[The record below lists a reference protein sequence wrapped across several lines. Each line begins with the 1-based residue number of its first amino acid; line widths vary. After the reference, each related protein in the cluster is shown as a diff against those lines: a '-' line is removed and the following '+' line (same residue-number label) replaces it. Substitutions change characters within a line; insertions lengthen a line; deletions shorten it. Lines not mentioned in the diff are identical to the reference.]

1 MSGRR
6 RLLVVRRTAGP
17 QPGLALEEIGE
28 LRRRLSF
35 LEDLIAG
42 FEELRDVESTTEIIA
57 RLATQELASACWIYL
72 PDAQG
77 RLRLACA
84 SQSDPRK
91 GQPEPPSDLPA
102 RVAKLDRSKKYEAP
116 QVGGQAPC
124 LLLSMQVDNEL
135 LGAIGLIPR
144 GPIEASTGPMT
155 GMLADQAAKAL
166 ARARAHAGAQRAVR
180 IRDEAFAAAAHELGN
195 SLGALHLQVHAI
207 LHADVY
213 DQAEVRLRARF
224 YAMERQVTRLIGLNH
239 RMLATSRLT
248 TSSFEPKLESV
259 DASEVIRE
267 VLAREA
273 DHLAWRRCAVE
284 LTGADPV
291 IGQWDRGL
299 LDQIFSNLLSNAM
312 KYGHG
317 KPISI
322 AVRPTPAKVLF
333 EIQDNGIGIAAED
346 QDRIFEK
353 FERAAAIEKGS
364 SLGLGLWLTREMV
377 QALGGTIVVHSA
389 IGAGSTFVVE
399 LPRGAPAPPD
409 EGIPT

>member
-1 MSGRR
+1 
-6 RLLVVRRTAGP
+6 VVAHRTAAP
-17 QPGLALEEIGE
+17 QSGVAVDERAE

-35 LEDLIAG
+35 LEMLIAA
-42 FEELRDVESTTEIIA
+42 FEELRDVQSTVEMVA
-57 RLATQELASACWIYL
+57 RLATRELASACWIYL
-72 PDAQG
+72 RDPQG

-84 SQSDPRK
+84 AQSDPRK
-91 GQPEPPSDLPA
+91 GQPEIPGDLHA
-102 RVAKLDRSKKYEAP
+102 RVAKLDRSRTNEVP
-116 QVGGQAPC
+116 QAGGQAPC
-124 LLLSMQVDNEL
+124 LLLSMEVEKDL

-144 GPIEASTGPMT
+144 APTEASSGSLA
-155 GMLADQAAKAL
+155 GILADQAAKAL
-166 ARARAHAGAQRAVR
+166 ARARAHAAAQRAVR

-207 LHADVY
+207 SHADVY
-213 DQAEVRLRARF
+213 EGADSRLRSRF
-224 YAMERQVTRLIGLNH
+224 YAMERQVARLIGLNH
-239 RMLATSRLT
+239 RMLATSWLT
-248 TSSFEPKLESV
+248 TSTFETELEPV
-259 DASEVIRE
+259 DASELVRE

-284 LTGADPV
+284 LIGADSV
-291 IGQWDRGL
+291 VGQWDRGL

-322 AVRPTPAKVLF
+322 VVRPTPTRARF

-377 QALGGTIVVHSA
+377 QALGGTVLVQSA

-399 LPRGAPAPPD
+399 LPRGAPAPPG
-409 EGIPT
+409 EGKPT